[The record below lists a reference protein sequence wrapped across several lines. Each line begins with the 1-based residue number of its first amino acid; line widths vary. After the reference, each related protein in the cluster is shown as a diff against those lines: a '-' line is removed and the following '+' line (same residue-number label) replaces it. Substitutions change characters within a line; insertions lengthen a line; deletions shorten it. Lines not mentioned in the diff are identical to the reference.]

1 MQLALTNIVRFTK
14 YAGSLRFV
22 RSTKYAGSARFVRS
36 TKYAGSL
43 RFTKS
48 TKYAGSARLAGF
60 VTLAG
65 LQEEF
70 MIPIGKQSGQVLV
83 EPFQLTG
90 VSTASGA
97 EIQSAL

>member
-1 MQLALTNIVRFTK
+1 M
-14 YAGSLRFV
+14 
-22 RSTKYAGSARFVRS
+22 
-36 TKYAGSL
+36 
-43 RFTKS
+43 
-48 TKYAGSARLAGF
+48 AGF